1 MSLSLPRVRPENPLR
16 RLYATELRRRFGVE
30 EATRRLL
37 LYGVLPLWM
46 GAGLADWWM
55 HRRTDIEHTA
65 GARESAIHALM
76 MTEAGVPTML
86 GLFFQPNAGVLT
98 TAAASL
104 GAHEATAVWDVTYAE
119 SRRKVTP
126 AEQHIHSLLE
136 VVPLMATASLTALHW
151 DQALAVV
158 GRGPVKA
165 DFKLRPKVRPLSTRT
180 RATVLGAVA
189 VFGALPYLEELVRCL
204 RANRSLRSQPAA
216 PEASAPT
223 PTLRVPEHAEEH
235 EGTSDGAAHLPV
247 R

>member
-1 MSLSLPRVRPENPLR
+1 
-16 RLYATELRRRFGVE
+16 
-30 EATRRLL
+30 
-37 LYGVLPLWM
+37 
-46 GAGLADWWM
+46 
-55 HRRTDIEHTA
+55 
-65 GARESAIHALM
+65 
-76 MTEAGVPTML
+76 ML

-104 GAHEATAVWDVTYAE
+104 GAHEATAIWDVTYAE

-136 VVPLMATASLTALHW
+136 VVPLMATASLAALHW

-180 RATVLGAVA
+180 RAAVIGAVT

-204 RANRSLRSQPAA
+204 RTNRSLRSQPTA

-223 PTLRVPEHAEEH
+223 PTLRVPKHSDERAE
-235 EGTSDGAAHLPV
+235 TSVERAHLPV